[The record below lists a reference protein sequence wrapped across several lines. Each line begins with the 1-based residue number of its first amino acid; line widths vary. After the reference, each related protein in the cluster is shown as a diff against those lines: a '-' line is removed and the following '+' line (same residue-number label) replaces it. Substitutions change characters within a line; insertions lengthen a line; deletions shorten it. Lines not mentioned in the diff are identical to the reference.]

1 MKCSYHNFM
10 GLKWSKYI
18 LKIKVNMLIVDKNS
32 QFYFIFDEKEE
43 KTWEES
49 Q

>member
-18 LKIKVNMLIVDKNS
+18 LRIKVTMLIVDKNS
-32 QFYFIFDEKEE
+32 DFYLIFAEKEG
-43 KTWEES
+43 KT